1 MKNQNSGKSFLQ
13 LYSFQKEGVR
23 FLKANARALL
33 AFDMGT
39 GKTATSIV
47 AAAEQNLQNV
57 LVICPAS
64 VKYNWAKELKKWYT
78 TCPYIQVI
86 EGRGAKINPTPGWT
100 IINYDLLATK
110 KIFLQLINKHYDI
123 LILDEAHF
131 LKNNRAKRT
140 KCVYFPRGLK
150 DRADRVWLLTGT
162 PVLNR
167 PVELYSHLKSLAPE
181 RLGHYTS
188 YLDYCKRYCA
198 ARENRWGWDVSGA
211 SNLEEL
217 SKVLDGFMLR
227 RMKEDVLTE
236 LPDKIFQTIYLTAT
250 DKIKKLVIKE
260 RGEYEKESILG
271 ALATCRRAS
280 GLAKVHLVVA
290 HLENVLENKQKAVV
304 FAYHRDV
311 ISAIME
317 SCRAYKPVAITG
329 NTPARKRQE
338 AVEAFKMDP
347 ECRIFVGQIEAA
359 GTGIDGLQDVCDT
372 VLFAELSWV
381 PGQMRQA
388 IDRCHRIGQK
398 NAVLVQFLVVAG
410 SIDEEMARALG
421 EKEKVID
428 KIVKRTR
435 LEETVEE
442 IMGRI
447 AKVMGVLCGSH

>member
-1 MKNQNSGKSFLQ
+1 MKLYDYQKTGRDFLI
-13 LYSFQKEGVR
+13 R
-23 FLKANARALL
+23 TPRALL
-33 AFDMGT
+33 ADDMGL
-39 GKTATSIV
+39 GKTATAIV
-47 AAAEQNLQNV
+47 AAAELNLKNI

-64 VKYNWAKELKKWYT
+64 VKYNWVKEINLWHPGANT
-78 TCPYIQVI
+78 HVV
-86 EGRGAKINPTPGWT
+86 EGRGAKINPAPGWT

-110 KIFLQLINKHYDI
+110 KIFLQLINKHYD
-123 LILDEAHF
+123 LLVLDEAHF

-140 KCVYFPRGLK
+140 KCVYFPKGLK

-167 PVELYSHLKSLAPE
+167 PVELYSHLKALTPE
-181 RLGHYTS
+181 RLNHYTS
-188 YLDYCKRYCA
+188 YLEYCKRYCNA
-198 ARENRWGWDVSGA
+198 YENRWGWDVSGA

-217 SKVLDGFMLR
+217 SKILDGFMLR

-236 LPDKIFQTIYLTAT
+236 LPNKIFQTIYLTAS
-250 DKIKKLVIKE
+250 DKIKKLITKE
-260 RGEYEKESILG
+260 REVYQKESKEYERESILG
-271 ALATCRRAS
+271 ALATCRRES
-280 GLAKVHLVVA
+280 GLAKVHLVTD
-290 HLENVLENKQKAVV
+290 HIENVLENKQKAVV

-311 ISAIME
+311 ISSIME

-338 AVEAFKMDP
+338 AVEVFKMDP
-347 ECRIFVGQIEAA
+347 ECRLFVGQIEAA

-428 KIVKRTR
+428 EIVRKTVV
-435 LEETVEE
+435 ETVEE
-442 IMGRI
+442 IMERI
-447 AKVMGVLCGSH
+447 AKAMEVLS